1 MLPNLSR
8 LTCHVGAP
16 AANAIGP
23 PTWSPAK
30 GFDFIAKVQA
40 ALTRKKVRFT
50 TNDEMFVH
58 VMQYLTGTFVLHP
71 DLSDKKR
78 NNVLWSTAMFIED
91 FLSAWGLSGG
101 FWVGNIRF
109 ANNNVENLRDHRKE
123 AFELFQRTLDYLN
136 KATKTVS
143 KTPQPQAPVPQ
154 APVPY
159 KQRVAFLYVVVDKLG
174 FLKNE
179 VPQRHLF
186 LIGHIQPKN
195 AVRHWGV
202 PGGLYDAGDKSS
214 LVNAMREFGEEVLG
228 KKNLDTKAV
237 MNLVSIANSVGKLT
251 KFKED
256 GNYTAWKLLVKS
268 ALAFEMAFGLPKRT
282 IQEKYQASLSNET
295 RGYLYVPFPLQVSKD
310 KDNNKT
316 VQAPPALNSRPLIL
330 RRGVF
335 GPSKEI

>member
-16 AANAIGP
+16 AANAVGP
-23 PTWSPAK
+23 PTWSAAK
-30 GFDFIAKVQA
+30 AFDFIDKVQA

-50 TNDEMFVH
+50 INDEIFVH
-58 VMQYLTGTFVLHP
+58 VMQYLTGAFVMHP
-71 DLSDKKR
+71 DLSDKKM
-78 NNVLWSTAMFIED
+78 NNVLWSTAMFIENYLTD
-91 FLSAWGLSGG
+91 WGLSGG
-101 FWVGNIRF
+101 FWVGKIRF
-109 ANNNVENLRDHRKE
+109 ANNDVENLRDHRKE

-136 KATKTVS
+136 KATT
-143 KTPQPQAPVPQ
+143 KTPQAPAPQ

-159 KQRVAFLYVVVDKLG
+159 KPQVAFLYVVVDKLG

-186 LIGHIQPKN
+186 LIGHIQPNN

-214 LVNAMREFGEEVLG
+214 LVNVMREFGEEVLG

-237 MNLVSIANSVGKLT
+237 MNLVSIANSVGKLI

-256 GNYTAWKLLVKS
+256 GNYTGWKLLVKS
-268 ALAFEMAFGLPKRT
+268 ALAFEMAFGLPKKT
-282 IQEKYQASLSNET
+282 LQEKYEAKLSNET
-295 RGYLYVPFPLQVSKD
+295 RGYLYVPFPLQVSTD
-310 KDNNKT
+310 KNDRKT
-316 VQAPPALNSRPLIL
+316 VQAPSALNLPLNLPLIL
-330 RRGVF
+330 RRGVL